1 MWFSAHFEEDALFLK
16 MLVAALYYNVLTLL
30 IVFFLVISPLRIY
43 FSVSFV
49 DLNCAKLTVT
59 HP

>member
-30 IVFFLVISPLRIY
+30 IVFFFGN
-43 FSVSFV
+43 FSTE
-49 DLNCAKLTVT
+49 DLLQCKFCGFKLC
-59 HP
+59 